1 MGLKNN
7 ATADPTGYNVYRNH
21 ARVNSE
27 PLAADATSYVIS
39 GEPDGTYAYKVAA
52 VYADGEKTSYAVN
65 ASTKSVYN
73 QVPPV
78 SSVKTSSDG
87 LTNTLTWTAP
97 LARSSEMTWSNK
109 QYGLSIGGTAAKNT
123 KVWIMQ
129 IFDAADMAAFPNHQ
143 IKAINAYVGPE
154 GGITG
159 VTAWVMKDGVI
170 VYSEEVS
177 SDAVAAIKANDWNK
191 FTLTTP
197 YKMELGSV
205 YAFGLYYTLSTA
217 RATTSL

>member
-1 MGLKNN
+1 M
-7 ATADPTGYNVYRNH
+7 
-21 ARVNSE
+21 
-27 PLAADATSYVIS
+27 
-39 GEPDGTYAYKVAA
+39 
-52 VYADGEKTSYAVN
+52 SYA
-65 ASTKSVYN
+65 
-73 QVPPV
+73 
-78 SSVKTSSDG
+78 KTSSDG

-97 LARSSEMTWSNK
+97 LARNSEMTWSNK

-205 YAFGLYYTLSTA
+205 YAFGLYYTQTPKLHPVGWTLAQQSTA
-217 RATTSL
+217 RATTSP